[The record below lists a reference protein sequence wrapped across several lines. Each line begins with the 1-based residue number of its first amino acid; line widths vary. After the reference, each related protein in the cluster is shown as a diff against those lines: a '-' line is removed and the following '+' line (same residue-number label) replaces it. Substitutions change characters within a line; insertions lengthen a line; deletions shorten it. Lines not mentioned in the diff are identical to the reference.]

1 MKKWRLID
9 TAVAN
14 APWNMAVDE
23 ALLRHSDSALPILRL
38 YGWETSLSFG
48 RFSKI
53 DKLIDHEQLQKISCS
68 RRMSG
73 GGVLMHGG
81 DISYTLILP
90 REALCEL
97 GVKKSYEYLCQF
109 LIHFYTTLGLDA
121 NFAKFGSG
129 ALNPPFDEAKAVVSS
144 KIQKSALCLN
154 SNEAYDIMVANQKL
168 GGNAQRY
175 TQRALLQH
183 GSIPLK
189 WDRDIFEPLFL
200 EEKSKAVQTLTS
212 LGIQKSTHELKSLL
226 IDSFAKTFEC
236 ELVED
241 SLSHKEQ
248 LEAQQLHENKYNTK
262 SWNIDGKS
270 NH

>member
-1 MKKWRLID
+1 MKKWRFID

-23 ALLRHSDSALPILRL
+23 ALLRHFDSALPILRL
-38 YGWETSLSFG
+38 YEWESSLSFG
-48 RFSKI
+48 RFSKV
-53 DKLIDHEQLQKISCS
+53 DKLIDPKQLQNISYS
-68 RRMSG
+68 RRLSG

-109 LIHFYTTLGLDA
+109 LIHFYATLGLDA
-121 NFAKFGSG
+121 SFAEKLGM
-129 ALNPPFDEAKAVVSS
+129 ET
-144 KIQKSALCLN
+144 QKSLLCLN
-154 SNEAYDIMVANQKL
+154 SNEAYDIIVNHQKL

-175 TQRALLQH
+175 TKDALFQH
-183 GSIPLK
+183 GSIPIR
-189 WDRDIFEPLFL
+189 WDREIFEPLFL
-200 EEKSKAVQTLTS
+200 QEKSKAVQTLS
-212 LGIQKSTHELKSLL
+212 KLGIQKSTQELKSLL
-226 IDSFAKTFEC
+226 IDSFVQTFEC
-236 ELVED
+236 ELIED
-241 SLSHKEQ
+241 SLSQEEQ
-248 LEAQQLHENKYNTK
+248 REAQQLYENKYSTK